1 MRDEPTFRDL
11 IDRVRAGDA
20 QAETELVR
28 RYEPIIQMVIRRRLT
43 DSHLRRILDS
53 LDICQSVFLNF
64 FPRAALGQYEIDTEE
79 QLLKLL
85 VTMALNR
92 LRYYHRAYRS
102 PDTRMSE
109 GTEPADP
116 NPSPSEVVILQELV
130 QSVRSRLS
138 EEERQVMDLRAAGY
152 SWAESAAQMGGTA
165 DALRMR
171 YGRAISG
178 ILGELG
184 LQNKS
189 G

>member
-1 MRDEPTFRDL
+1 
-11 IDRVRAGDA
+11 VRAGDA

-64 FPRAALGQYEIDTEE
+64 FPRVALGQYELDTEE

-92 LRYYHRAYRS
+92 LRYYYRMYPS
-102 PDTRMSE
+102 PDTPISE
-109 GTEPADP
+109 GMEPVDP
-116 NPSPSEVVILQELV
+116 DPSPSEVATLQELV
-130 QSVRSRLS
+130 QKVRSRLS
-138 EEERQVMDLRAAGY
+138 VEERQVMDLRAAGL
-152 SWAESAAQMGGTA
+152 SWAESAAQVGGSA
-165 DALRMR
+165 DALRMH
-171 YGRAISG
+171 YGRAIAGVLS
-178 ILGELG
+178 ELG
-184 LQNKS
+184 LQYQS

>member
-1 MRDEPTFRDL
+1 MRDDPSFRDL

-64 FPRAALGQYEIDTEE
+64 FPRAALGQYELDTEE

-92 LRYYHRAYRS
+92 LRYYYRIYPA
-102 PDTRMSE
+102 PDTPISAGM
-109 GTEPADP
+109 EPIDP
-116 NPSPSEVVILQELV
+116 QPSPSEVATLQELV
-130 QSVRSRLS
+130 QKVRSRLS
-138 EEERQVMDLRAAGY
+138 VEERQIMDLRAAGL
-152 SWAESAAQMGGTA
+152 SWAESAAQVGGSA
-165 DALRMR
+165 DALRMH
-171 YGRAISG
+171 YGRAIASV
-178 ILGELG
+178 LSELG
-184 LQNKS
+184 LQKQS

>member
-1 MRDEPTFRDL
+1 MRDEPSFRDL
-11 IDRVRAGDA
+11 IDRVRAGDV

-28 RYEPIIQMVIRRRLT
+28 RYEPIIQLVIRRRLT

-53 LDICQSVFLNF
+53 LDICQSVFLKF

-92 LRYYHRAYRS
+92 LRYYSRMYPA
-102 PDTRMSE
+102 PDTPMSAA
-109 GTEPADP
+109 TEPVDP
-116 NPSPSEVVILQELV
+116 HPSPSEVVVLQELV
-130 QSVRSRLS
+130 QSVRNRLS
-138 EEERQVMDLRAAGY
+138 EEERRIMDLRAAGF
-152 SWAESAAQMGGTA
+152 SWADSAAQVGGSP

-171 YGRAISG
+171 YGRAIAG
-178 ILGELG
+178 VLGKLG
-184 LQNKS
+184 LQDQS

>member
-1 MRDEPTFRDL
+1 MRDDSLFRDL

-28 RYEPIIQMVIRRRLT
+28 RYEPTIQMVIRRRLT

-92 LRYYHRAYRS
+92 LRYYYRTYPS
-102 PDTRMSE
+102 PDTPMSE
-109 GTEPADP
+109 GMEPVDP
-116 NPSPSEVVILQELV
+116 NPSPSEVILLQELV

-138 EEERQVMDLRAAGY
+138 EEERQVMDFRAAGY
-152 SWAESAAQMGGTA
+152 SWAESAAQVGGSA

-171 YGRAISG
+171 YGRAIAG
-178 ILGELG
+178 VLGELG
-184 LQNKS
+184 LQNQS

>member
-1 MRDEPTFRDL
+1 MRDEPSFRDL

-64 FPRAALGQYEIDTEE
+64 FPRAALGQYDIDTEE

-92 LRYYHRAYRS
+92 LRYYCRMYPA
-102 PDTRMSE
+102 PDTLWSAGM
-109 GTEPADP
+109 EPVDP
-116 NPSPSEVVILQELV
+116 HPSPSAVVILQELV
-130 QSVRSRLS
+130 QSVRGRLS
-138 EEERQVMDLRAAGY
+138 EADRQIMDLRTAGY
-152 SWAESAAQMGGTA
+152 SWAESAAQVGGSA

-171 YGRAISG
+171 YGRAIAGVLS
-178 ILGELG
+178 ELG
-184 LQNKS
+184 LQNQS

>member
-1 MRDEPTFRDL
+1 MPDEPSFRDL

-20 QAETELVR
+20 QAEAELVR
-28 RYEPIIQMVIRRRLT
+28 RYERVIQMVIRRRLT

-64 FPRAALGQYEIDTEE
+64 FPRAALGQYELDTEE

-92 LRYYHRAYRS
+92 LRYYYRKYPAS
-102 PDTRMSE
+102 DTPLSE
-109 GTEPADP
+109 GTEPPDP
-116 NPSPSEVVILQELV
+116 HPSPSEVVTLQELV

-138 EEERQVMDLRAAGY
+138 EEERQVMDFRAAGF
-152 SWAESAAQMGGTA
+152 SWAESAARLGGNA

-171 YGRAISG
+171 YGRAIASA
-178 ILGELG
+178 LSELG
-184 LQNKS
+184 LQEQS
-189 G
+189 E